1 MIYKTLKI
9 VFYIFKKNLIMK
21 NYLLVFLLANYF
33 GLNAQILTPQ
43 PSPRAQVTQ
52 KVGLTTVEI
61 DYSRPAVRG
70 RKIMGNLVRY
80 DEIWRTGANKN
91 TIISFSDPVQIE
103 GNTLPAG
110 QYGLYT
116 RPSSNQWKVYFYKS
130 TNNWG
135 LPNPW
140 DESEVALSLIIT
152 PSFFEYKIENFTITI
167 SDINSDAAQLNLI
180 WENTLLSIPFEVPTK
195 AKAMESINETMAGN
209 PKPNDYY
216 NAALYF
222 LQENMDL
229 NQAKNWMEIAIAKR
243 DTPAFWM
250 HYRYALILLELNDN
264 KGALTASKKSLAL
277 AEKAE
282 NKDYVILNKE
292 LIEEWSR

>member
-1 MIYKTLKI
+1 
-9 VFYIFKKNLIMK
+9 MK

-43 PSPRAQVTQ
+43 PSPRAQFTQ

-91 TIISFSDPVQIE
+91 SIISFSDPVQIE

-140 DESEVALSLIIT
+140 DDSEVALSLIIT

-292 LIEEWSR
+292 LIEKWSR

>member
-1 MIYKTLKI
+1 MIYKILKI

-21 NYLLVFLLANYF
+21 NYLLVFLLVNYF

-43 PSPRAQVTQ
+43 PSPRAQFTQ

-91 TIISFSDPVQIE
+91 TIISFSDSVQIE

-140 DESEVALSLIIT
+140 DDSEVALSLIIT

-222 LQENMDL
+222 LEENMDL

-292 LIEEWSR
+292 LIEKWSR

>member
-1 MIYKTLKI
+1 
-9 VFYIFKKNLIMK
+9 MK
-21 NYLLVFLLANYF
+21 NYLLVFLLVNYF

-43 PSPRAQVTQ
+43 PSPRAQFTQ

-140 DESEVALSLIIT
+140 DDSEVALSLIIT

-195 AKAMESINETMAGN
+195 AKAMESINETMVGN

-292 LIEEWSR
+292 LIEKWSR

>member
-1 MIYKTLKI
+1 
-9 VFYIFKKNLIMK
+9 MK

-43 PSPRAQVTQ
+43 PSPRAQFTQ

-91 TIISFSDPVQIE
+91 SIISFSDPVQIE

-140 DESEVALSLIIT
+140 DDSEVALSLIIT

-167 SDINSDAAQLNLI
+167 SDINSDAAQLNVI

-292 LIEEWSR
+292 LIEKWSR

>member
-1 MIYKTLKI
+1 
-9 VFYIFKKNLIMK
+9 MK

-43 PSPRAQVTQ
+43 PSPRAQFTQ

-140 DESEVALSLIIT
+140 DDSEVALSLIIT

-292 LIEEWSR
+292 LIEKWSR

>member
-1 MIYKTLKI
+1 MIYETLKI
-9 VFYIFKKNLIMK
+9 VFYIFKKNLLMK

-180 WENTLLSIPFEVPTK
+180 WENTLVSIPFEVPTK
-195 AKAMESINETMAGN
+195 AKAMKSINETMAGN

-222 LQENMDL
+222 LQENMNL

-277 AEKAE
+277 AEEAE

>member
-1 MIYKTLKI
+1 M
-9 VFYIFKKNLIMK
+9 FFIFLKKNLIMK

-140 DESEVALSLIIT
+140 DDSEVALSLIIT

-180 WENTLLSIPFEVPTK
+180 WENTLVSIPFEVPTK
-195 AKAMESINETMAGN
+195 AKAMKSINETMAGN

>member
-1 MIYKTLKI
+1 MIYKILKI
-9 VFYIFKKNLIMK
+9 VFIFLKKNLIMK
-21 NYLLVFLLANYF
+21 NYLLVFLLVNYF

-43 PSPRAQVTQ
+43 PSPRAQFTQ

-140 DESEVALSLIIT
+140 DDSEVALSLIIT

-292 LIEEWSR
+292 LIEKWSR

>member
-1 MIYKTLKI
+1 
-9 VFYIFKKNLIMK
+9 MK
-21 NYLLVFLLANYF
+21 NYLLVFLLVNYF
-33 GLNAQILTPQ
+33 GLNAQILIPQ
-43 PSPRAQVTQ
+43 SSPRAQFTQ

-140 DESEVALSLIIT
+140 DDSEVALSLIIT

-250 HYRYALILLELNDN
+250 HYRYALILLKLNDN

-277 AEKAE
+277 AEKAK

-292 LIEEWSR
+292 LIEKWSR

>member
-1 MIYKTLKI
+1 
-9 VFYIFKKNLIMK
+9 MK
-21 NYLLVFLLANYF
+21 NYLLVFLLVNYF

-43 PSPRAQVTQ
+43 PSPRAQFTQ

-140 DESEVALSLIIT
+140 DDSEVALSLIIT

-277 AEKAE
+277 AEKAK

-292 LIEEWSR
+292 LIEKWSR

>member
-1 MIYKTLKI
+1 
-9 VFYIFKKNLIMK
+9 MK
-21 NYLLVFLLANYF
+21 NYLLVFLLVNYF

-43 PSPRAQVTQ
+43 PSPRAQFTQ

-110 QYGLYT
+110 QYALYT

-140 DESEVALSLIIT
+140 DESQVALSLIT
-152 PSFFEYKIENFTITI
+152 NPFFYDYRTENFTISI
-167 SDINSDAAQLNLI
+167 SDIHSDAAHLNLI
-180 WENTLLSIPFEVPTK
+180 WENTLISIPFEVPTK
-195 AKAMESINETMAGN
+195 VKTMESINETMAGN

-222 LQENMDL
+222 LQEKIDL
-229 NQAKNWMEIAIAKR
+229 NQAKDWMETAIDRR

-250 HYRYALILLELNDN
+250 YYRYALILSELNDN
-264 KGALTASKKSLAL
+264 KAALKSAKKSLAL
-277 AEKAE
+277 AEKAQ
-282 NKDYVILNKE
+282 NKDYVILNKD
-292 LIEEWSR
+292 LIEKYSQ

>member
-1 MIYKTLKI
+1 
-9 VFYIFKKNLIMK
+9 MK
-21 NYLLVFLLANYF
+21 NYLLVFLLVNYF

-43 PSPRAQVTQ
+43 PSPRAQFTQ
-52 KVGLTTVEI
+52 KFGLTTVEI

-140 DESEVALSLIIT
+140 DDSEVALSLIIT

-222 LQENMDL
+222 LEENMDL

-292 LIEEWSR
+292 LIEKWSR

>member
-1 MIYKTLKI
+1 
-9 VFYIFKKNLIMK
+9 MK
-21 NYLLVFLLANYF
+21 NYLLVFLLVYYF

-43 PSPRAQVTQ
+43 PSPRAQFTQ

-140 DESEVALSLIIT
+140 DDSEVALSLIIT

-292 LIEEWSR
+292 LIEKWSR

>member
-1 MIYKTLKI
+1 MIYETLKI
-9 VFYIFKKNLIMK
+9 VFYIFKKNLLMK

-195 AKAMESINETMAGN
+195 AKAMKSINETMAGN

-222 LQENMDL
+222 LQENMNL

-292 LIEEWSR
+292 LIEKWSR

>member
-1 MIYKTLKI
+1 MIYKILKI
-9 VFYIFKKNLIMK
+9 VFYISKKNSVMK
-21 NYLLVFLLANYF
+21 NYLLVFLLVNYF

-43 PSPRAQVTQ
+43 PSPRAQFTQ

-140 DESEVALSLIIT
+140 DDSEVALSLIIT

-167 SDINSDAAQLNLI
+167 SDINSNAAQLNLI

-195 AKAMESINETMAGN
+195 AKAMKSINETMAGN

-250 HYRYALILLELNDN
+250 YYRYALILLELNDN

-292 LIEEWSR
+292 LIEKWSR

>member
-1 MIYKTLKI
+1 
-9 VFYIFKKNLIMK
+9 MK
-21 NYLLVFLLANYF
+21 NYLLVFLLVNYF

-43 PSPRAQVTQ
+43 PSPRAQFTQ
-52 KVGLTTVEI
+52 KIGLTTVEI

-140 DESEVALSLIIT
+140 DDSEVALSLIIT

-292 LIEEWSR
+292 LIEKWSR

>member
-140 DESEVALSLIIT
+140 DDSEVALSLIIT

-180 WENTLLSIPFEVPTK
+180 WENTLVSIPFEVPTK
-195 AKAMESINETMAGN
+195 AKAMKSINETMAGN

-250 HYRYALILLELNDN
+250 YYRYALILLELNDN

-292 LIEEWSR
+292 LIEKWSR

>member
-43 PSPRAQVTQ
+43 PSPRAQFTQ

-140 DESEVALSLIIT
+140 DDSEVALSLIIT
-152 PSFFEYKIENFTITI
+152 PSFFEYKIENFTISI
-167 SDINSDAAQLNLI
+167 SNINSDAAQLNLI
-180 WENTLLSIPFEVPTK
+180 WENTLVSIPFEVPTK
-195 AKAMESINETMAGN
+195 AKAMKSINETMAGN

>member
-1 MIYKTLKI
+1 
-9 VFYIFKKNLIMK
+9 MK
-21 NYLLVFLLANYF
+21 NYLLVFLLLNYF

-43 PSPRAQVTQ
+43 PSPRAQFTQ

-140 DESEVALSLIIT
+140 DDSEVALSLIIT

-292 LIEEWSR
+292 LIEKWSR

>member
-1 MIYKTLKI
+1 
-9 VFYIFKKNLIMK
+9 MK
-21 NYLLVFLLANYF
+21 NYLLVFLLVNYF

-43 PSPRAQVTQ
+43 PSPRAQFTQ
-52 KVGLTTVEI
+52 KVGLTTVEV

-140 DESEVALSLIIT
+140 DDSEVALSLIIT

-292 LIEEWSR
+292 LIEKWSR

>member
-1 MIYKTLKI
+1 MIYKILKI
-9 VFYIFKKNLIMK
+9 VFYISKKNSVMK
-21 NYLLVFLLANYF
+21 NYLLVFLLVNYF

-43 PSPRAQVTQ
+43 PSPRAQFTQ

-140 DESEVALSLIIT
+140 DDSEVALSLIIT

-292 LIEEWSR
+292 LIEKWSR

>member
-1 MIYKTLKI
+1 
-9 VFYIFKKNLIMK
+9 MK
-21 NYLLVFLLANYF
+21 NYLLVFLLVNYF
-33 GLNAQILTPQ
+33 GLNAQILIPQ
-43 PSPRAQVTQ
+43 SSPRAQFTQ

-140 DESEVALSLIIT
+140 DDSEVALSLIIT

-292 LIEEWSR
+292 LIEKWSR

>member
-1 MIYKTLKI
+1 
-9 VFYIFKKNLIMK
+9 MK
-21 NYLLVFLLANYF
+21 NYLLVFLLVNYF
-33 GLNAQILTPQ
+33 GLNAQILIPQ
-43 PSPRAQVTQ
+43 SSPRAQFTQ

-110 QYGLYT
+110 QYALYT

-140 DESEVALSLIIT
+140 DDSEVALSLIIT

-292 LIEEWSR
+292 LIEKWSR

>member
-1 MIYKTLKI
+1 
-9 VFYIFKKNLIMK
+9 MK
-21 NYLLVFLLANYF
+21 NYLLVFLLVNYF

-43 PSPRAQVTQ
+43 PSPRAQFTQ

-140 DESEVALSLIIT
+140 DDSEVALSLIIT

-292 LIEEWSR
+292 LIEKWSR

>member
-1 MIYKTLKI
+1 
-9 VFYIFKKNLIMK
+9 MK
-21 NYLLVFLLANYF
+21 NYLLVFLLVNYF

-43 PSPRAQVTQ
+43 PSPRAQFTQ

-70 RKIMGNLVRY
+70 RNIMGNLVRY

-140 DESEVALSLIIT
+140 DDSEVALSLIIT

-195 AKAMESINETMAGN
+195 AKAMKSINETMAGN

-292 LIEEWSR
+292 LIEKWSR

>member
-1 MIYKTLKI
+1 
-9 VFYIFKKNLIMK
+9 MK
-21 NYLLVFLLANYF
+21 NYLLVFLLVNYF

-43 PSPRAQVTQ
+43 PSPRAQFTQ

-140 DESEVALSLIIT
+140 DDSEVALSLIIT

-195 AKAMESINETMAGN
+195 AKAMESINQTMAGN

-292 LIEEWSR
+292 LIEKWSR

>member
-1 MIYKTLKI
+1 M
-9 VFYIFKKNLIMK
+9 
-21 NYLLVFLLANYF
+21 
-33 GLNAQILTPQ
+33 NAQILTPQ
-43 PSPRAQVTQ
+43 PSPRAQFTQ

-140 DESEVALSLIIT
+140 DDSEVALSLIIT

-292 LIEEWSR
+292 LIEKWSR

>member
-1 MIYKTLKI
+1 
-9 VFYIFKKNLIMK
+9 MK
-21 NYLLVFLLANYF
+21 NYLLVFLLVNYF

-43 PSPRAQVTQ
+43 PSPRAQFTQ

-140 DESEVALSLIIT
+140 DDSEVAISLIIA

-167 SDINSDAAQLNLI
+167 SDINSEAAQLNLI
-180 WENTLLSIPFEVPTK
+180 WENTLLSITFEH
-195 AKAMESINETMAGN
+195 I
-209 PKPNDYY
+209 
-216 NAALYF
+216 
-222 LQENMDL
+222 
-229 NQAKNWMEIAIAKR
+229 
-243 DTPAFWM
+243 
-250 HYRYALILLELNDN
+250 
-264 KGALTASKKSLAL
+264 
-277 AEKAE
+277 
-282 NKDYVILNKE
+282 
-292 LIEEWSR
+292 

>member
-1 MIYKTLKI
+1 
-9 VFYIFKKNLIMK
+9 
-21 NYLLVFLLANYF
+21 LLANYF

-43 PSPRAQVTQ
+43 PSPRAQVIQ

-130 TNNWG
+130 TNYWG

-152 PSFFEYKIENFTITI
+152 PSFFEYKIENFTISI

-250 HYRYALILLELNDN
+250 YYRYALILLELNDN

-292 LIEEWSR
+292 LIEKWSR

>member
-1 MIYKTLKI
+1 
-9 VFYIFKKNLIMK
+9 MK
-21 NYLLVFLLANYF
+21 NYLLVFLLVNYF

-140 DESEVALSLIIT
+140 DDSEVALSLIIT

-292 LIEEWSR
+292 LIEKWSR

>member
-1 MIYKTLKI
+1 
-9 VFYIFKKNLIMK
+9 MK
-21 NYLLVFLLANYF
+21 NYLLVFLLVNYF

-140 DESEVALSLIIT
+140 DDSEVALSLIIT

-195 AKAMESINETMAGN
+195 AKAIESINETMAGN

-250 HYRYALILLELNDN
+250 HYRYALILLELNDI

>member
-1 MIYKTLKI
+1 
-9 VFYIFKKNLIMK
+9 MK
-21 NYLLVFLLANYF
+21 NYLLVFLLVNYF

-43 PSPRAQVTQ
+43 PSPRAQFTQ

-91 TIISFSDPVQIE
+91 SIISFSDPVQIE

-140 DESEVALSLIIT
+140 DDSEVALSLIIT

-167 SDINSDAAQLNLI
+167 SDINSDAAQLNVI

-292 LIEEWSR
+292 LIEKWSR

>member
-1 MIYKTLKI
+1 MIYKILKI

-21 NYLLVFLLANYF
+21 NYLLVFLLINYF
-33 GLNAQILTPQ
+33 VLNAQILTPH

-91 TIISFSDPVQIE
+91 TIISFSDPVQIK

-140 DESEVALSLIIT
+140 DDSEVALSLIIT

-180 WENTLLSIPFEVPTK
+180 WENTLLSIPFKVPTK
-195 AKAMESINETMAGN
+195 AKALESINETMAGN

-229 NQAKNWMEIAIAKR
+229 NQAKNWMEIAIAER

-292 LIEEWSR
+292 LIEKWSR

>member
-1 MIYKTLKI
+1 
-9 VFYIFKKNLIMK
+9 MK
-21 NYLLVFLLANYF
+21 NYLLVFLVVNYF
-33 GLNAQILTPQ
+33 GLNAQILIPQ
-43 PSPRAQVTQ
+43 PSPRAQVIQ
-52 KVGLTTVEI
+52 EVGLTTVEI

-110 QYGLYT
+110 QYGFYT
-116 RPSSNQWKVYFYKS
+116 RPSSNQWKVYFLKS

-167 SDINSDAAQLNLI
+167 SDITSDAAQLNLI
-180 WENTLLSIPFEVPTK
+180 WENTLVSIPFEVPTK
-195 AKAMESINETMAGN
+195 AKVMESINETMAGD

-229 NQAKNWMEIAIAKR
+229 NQAKNWMQIAVAKR

-250 HYRYALILLELNDN
+250 HYRYALILLELNDI

-277 AEKAE
+277 AEKAK

>member
-1 MIYKTLKI
+1 KLNKINMIYKILKI

-21 NYLLVFLLANYF
+21 NYLLVFLLVNYF

-43 PSPRAQVTQ
+43 PSPRAQFTQ

-110 QYGLYT
+110 QYALYT

-140 DESEVALSLIIT
+140 DDSEVAISLIIA

-195 AKAMESINETMAGN
+195 AKAMKSINETMAGN

-292 LIEEWSR
+292 

>member
-1 MIYKTLKI
+1 
-9 VFYIFKKNLIMK
+9 MK
-21 NYLLVFLLANYF
+21 NYLLVFLLVNYF
-33 GLNAQILTPQ
+33 GLNAQILIPQ
-43 PSPRAQVTQ
+43 SSPRAQFTQ

-110 QYGLYT
+110 QYSLYT

-140 DESEVALSLIIT
+140 DDSEVALSLIIT

-292 LIEEWSR
+292 LIEKWSR